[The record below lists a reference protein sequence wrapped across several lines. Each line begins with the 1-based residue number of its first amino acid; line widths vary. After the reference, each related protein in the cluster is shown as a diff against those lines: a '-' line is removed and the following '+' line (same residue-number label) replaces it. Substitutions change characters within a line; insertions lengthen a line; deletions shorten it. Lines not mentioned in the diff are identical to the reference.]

1 MNEWEGINNQLKNPV
16 TRIFSLWKMGSSVVV
31 LLFRDLPRFCP
42 RPVSRS
48 ILGPFD
54 FHWALW
60 ATEGEQQQLREEKR
74 KMQKSFS
81 LASPLVPLCNP
92 APVQSDLK
100 EREGIGILLRGAIHW
115 GADFSAFLLVFD
127 EDSSSKTPM
136 GPRGLWWTW
145 MLSSKILSKF
155 FIGQATSLLK
165 SISHHW
171 ALYASRTKGLHSKWL
186 IFIAMVS
193 RSSKTFLSLSLF
205 YCLCLWSDQ

>member
-1 MNEWEGINNQLKNPV
+1 MRLCEPLK
-16 TRIFSLWKMGSSVVV
+16 GSSS
-31 LLFRDLPRFCP
+31 FGRK
-42 RPVSRS
+42 
-48 ILGPFD
+48 
-54 FHWALW
+54 
-60 ATEGEQQQLREEKR
+60 KR
-74 KMQKSFS
+74 KMQNSFS
-81 LASPLVPLCNP
+81 LASPVVPLCNPATVQPCPCATLQLCNP

-115 GADFSAFLLVFD
+115 GADFLAFLLVFD

-171 ALYASRTKGLHSKWL
+171 ALYASRTKGFHSKWL